1 MIGIKRHSLDQ
12 RLEWVDAHYA
22 AHPEFVAHSIYSMVD
37 SPIPVYLSSYDSAQ
51 AAISALLGISPS
63 KLENM
68 TYGDVVRRTRGE
80 SAVMKAKVAR
90 LLALPLLYTNQLN
103 EERMAM
109 YAKR

>member
-22 AHPEFVAHSIYSMVD
+22 AHPEFVAHSIYSMF
-37 SPIPVYLSSYDSAQ
+37 
-51 AAISALLGISPS
+51 
-63 KLENM
+63 
-68 TYGDVVRRTRGE
+68 GDVVLRTRGE